1 MQDLIQFCQTD
12 RQRQIIEAMIE
23 HGSERKAAAA
33 IGSSKTTVNDAVSRV
48 KKYAALKGVDA
59 DKSFAKSAPAGY
71 RKHFVIPDVQAKPGV
86 PLNHLDWAAR
96 YIADKRPDVIV
107 CIGDFADM
115 PSLSLYDRGKKSFE
129 GRRYKAD
136 IEAAHRAMDILMNP
150 IVQQSGYNPEL
161 VLTLG
166 NHENRIIRATDDD
179 SKLDGTIGLSD
190 LGYSEWGWQVKP
202 FLEVEEIDGV
212 SYSHYFY
219 NPNSG
224 KPYAGTAHTK
234 LKNIGMTFVMGH
246 QQGFDYAAREIASG
260 KKQIGVVAGSFYQ
273 HKEVYKGPQGNGH
286 WNGCLML
293 HEVKDGEFDLMQVS
307 LDYLRRRYSK

>member
-86 PLNHLDWAAR
+86 PLKHLEWAGR
-96 YIADKRPDVIV
+96 YAAEKRPDVIV

-136 IEAAHRAMDILMNP
+136 IEAAHRAMELLMRP
-150 IVQQSGYNPEL
+150 IVECEGYSPEL
-161 VLTLG
+161 ILTLG
-166 NHENRIIRATDDD
+166 NHEHRITRAVDDD
-179 SKLDGTIGLSD
+179 SRLEGTIGLRD
-190 LGYSEWGWQVKP
+190 LGYEVWGWEVIP
-202 FLEVEEIDGV
+202 YLEPRVVDGIC
-212 SYSHYFY
+212 YSHFFT
-219 NPNSG
+219 SG
-224 KPYAGTAHTK
+224 
-234 LKNIGMTFVMGH
+234 VMGRPV
-246 QQGFDYAAREIASG
+246 ASARTLLNKKHMSCIMGHVQKRDIDCQYDALG
-260 KKQIGVVAGSFYQ
+260 KRITSIFAGAFYQ
-273 HKEVYKGPQGNGH
+273 HDEEYLGPQGNAETWRGV
-286 WNGCLML
+286 WILN
-293 HEVKDGEFDLMQVS
+293 EVKNGEFDEMPVS
-307 LDYLRRRYSK
+307 LDYLRRRYG

>member
-1 MQDLIQFCQTD
+1 MQELIKYCQTD
-12 RQRQIIEAMIE
+12 RQRQVIEAMVE

-33 IGSSKTTVNDAVSRV
+33 LGC
-48 KKYAALKGVDA
+48 G
-59 DKSFAKSAPAGY
+59 KSAVHEVVRRVNEYFSPKEVPATEKSKY

-86 PLNHLDWAAR
+86 PLKHLEWAGR
-96 YIADKRPDVIV
+96 YAAEKRPDVIV

-136 IEAAHRAMDILMNP
+136 IEAAHKAMETLMAP
-150 IVQQSGYNPEL
+150 IVSEPDYKPEL
-161 VLTLG
+161 VLVIG
-166 NHENRIIRATDDD
+166 NHEHRITRATEDD
-179 SKLDGTIGLSD
+179 SKLDGTIGLHD
-190 LGYSEWGWQVKP
+190 LGYEAWGWNVIP
-202 FLEVEEIDGV
+202 FLEVVEIDGV

-273 HKEVYKGPQGNGH
+273 HKEDYKGPQGNGH
-286 WNGCLML
+286 WHGCLML

-307 LDYLRRRYSK
+307 LDYLRRRYGK

>member
-1 MQDLIQFCQTD
+1 MQELIKYCQTD
-12 RQRQIIEAMIE
+12 RQRQVIEAMVE

-33 IGSSKTTVNDAVSRV
+33 LGC
-48 KKYAALKGVDA
+48 G
-59 DKSFAKSAPAGY
+59 KSAVHEVVRRVNEYFSPKEVPATKKSKY

-86 PLNHLDWAAR
+86 PLKHLEWAGR
-96 YIADKRPDVIV
+96 YAAEKRPDVIV

-136 IEAAHRAMDILMNP
+136 IEAAHKAMETLMAP
-150 IVQQSGYNPEL
+150 IVNEPDYKPEL
-161 VLTLG
+161 ILVIG
-166 NHENRIIRATDDD
+166 NHEHRITRATEDD
-179 SKLDGTIGLSD
+179 SKLDGTIGLQD
-190 LGYSEWGWQVKP
+190 LGYEAWGWKVIP
-202 FLEVEEIDGV
+202 FLEVVEIDGV